1 MQDVTNSVSNSGERS
16 QNHASNTHG
25 TSGRKQSEGINIPR
39 ANNHAQ
45 QPHGPESSNS
55 NHMMS
60 ESVEQ
65 SRGVGTP
72 RSVPMSPMSPFE
84 FSPVLES
91 THMKAML
98 QKHGPMPVP
107 IIRVMPQGNWVL
119 GFTVCTVLDYFS
131 FFSLNWLSFNL
142 VGSMQ
147 TLVKIMSC
155 SSQGVYPN
163 FLELVK

>member
-1 MQDVTNSVSNSGERS
+1 MTNSGDRS
-16 QNHASNTHG
+16 QNQANLAYG
-25 TSGRKQSEGINIPR
+25 ASGRKQSEGINIPR
-39 ANNHAQ
+39 ANNNHVQ
-45 QPHGPESSNS
+45 HPHGPESSNS

-119 GFTVCTVLDYFS
+119 GFTVCATLDSFPIFS
-131 FFSLNWLSFNL
+131 SNWLSLNL
-142 VGSMQ
+142 VK
-147 TLVKIMSC
+147 LVPCKYS
-155 SSQGVYPN
+155 
-163 FLELVK
+163 

>member
-1 MQDVTNSVSNSGERS
+1 MECDLQEVTNSMTNSGDQS
-16 QNHASNTHG
+16 QNHANSAY
-25 TSGRKQSEGINIPR
+25 GRKQSEGINIPR
-39 ANNHAQ
+39 ANNNAQ
-45 QPHGPESSNS
+45 HSHHGPESSNS

-119 GFTVCTVLDYFS
+119 GFTVCTILYYTQT
-131 FFSLNWLSFNL
+131 
-142 VGSMQ
+142 GSH
-147 TLVKIMSC
+147 
-155 SSQGVYPN
+155 
-163 FLELVK
+163 